1 MKSEDEWMSK
11 MTVRSCCQPLD
22 CGGLTLLFL
31 PMAEG
36 AQHDLR
42 THDARCAESQSGIQ
56 PPQSK
61 ASRHGRGSA
70 EWRLDERLR
79 FVVVGVLF
87 VALLLLLFPSTARA
101 AELAGVRQ
109 LVVATAPSWDAFEG
123 SAQRFER
130 AGGAWK
136 AVGKP
141 WTVLYG
147 KRGLAWGSGMHGQ
160 EEKGLRKVENDG
172 RSPAG
177 VFRIGTIYTYD
188 SALPSGS
195 DYPFHTVTAADAWID
210 DVNHP
215 KYNQHVVVDPKNPP
229 PWYAKQRMRPG
240 DFAYRWLVELRH
252 NSDPPIPGQ
261 GSAIFL
267 HLRRAPHK
275 PSVGC
280 TVMAEPDL
288 VTLIRWLRA
297 DANPHFALV
306 PRAEYAAKWK
316 AWNLPPPDVASAL
329 LQ

>member
-1 MKSEDEWMSK
+1 MGCAVQS
-11 MTVRSCCQPLD
+11 T
-22 CGGLTLLFL
+22 
-31 PMAEG
+31 
-36 AQHDLR
+36 
-42 THDARCAESQSGIQ
+42 ARARRQ
-56 PPQSK
+56 K
-61 ASRHGRGSA
+61 TSA
-70 EWRLDERLR
+70 I
-79 FVVVGVLF
+79 
-87 VALLLLLFPSTARA
+87 AHTACSLLLLLFPA
-101 AELAGVRQ
+101 AGHAAGLDGVRQ

-123 SAQRFER
+123 PAQRFER
-130 AGGAWK
+130 AGAEWK
-136 AVGKP
+136 PVGKP

-147 KRGLAWGSGMHGQ
+147 KRGLAWGSGIHGQ
-160 EEKGLRKVENDG
+160 EERGARKVENDG

-177 VFRIGTIYTYD
+177 VFRIGTVYTYD
-188 SALPSGS
+188 GALPPGS

-252 NSDPPIPGQ
+252 NSDPPVPGM

-288 VTLIRWLRA
+288 VSLIRWLRA
-297 DANPHFALV
+297 DAKPHFVLL
-306 PRAEYAAKWK
+306 PRDEYAVKWK
-316 AWNLPPPDVASAL
+316 AWNLPAPSAL
-329 LQ
+329 GAAAAQPVRQK